1 MKPAVAPQNEA
12 MAKAGIPMPA
22 YRIMRDRA
30 NDHFLRTHGY
40 IVLPMLSEA
49 EVSTFQALYDKW
61 HADVPER
68 FYKSYFSPDA
78 AYRHEVESEILRL
91 FMPKLEQH
99 FCDFKAFGG
108 MFVIKPKG
116 DPGHI
121 PAHQDWSFVDETRHW
136 SINLWC
142 PLIDTTGD
150 NGNMQMLP
158 GSHLFMETLRGWG
171 TPEVYAHLKE
181 DIEPH
186 LVDIPLK
193 AGECVFFY
201 HGIVHCSTENH
212 KDRPR
217 VSLGLSMVQREAPMR
232 YAYLQDGN
240 VRADLYDVTPDFYI
254 NYTSNRDEMPD
265 GVRHIGQSPNLF
277 ASFTSNELEA
287 KVAEFKRYR
296 WWKDLRGK
304 IGF

>member
-1 MKPAVAPQNEA
+1 MAAAPEDGMK
-12 MAKAGIPMPA
+12 AKASIAPPA
-22 YRIMRDRA
+22 YRIMRDKVK
-30 NDHFLRTHGY
+30 DHFLRTHGY
-40 IVLPMLSEA
+40 IVLPMLTA
-49 EVSTFQALYDKW
+49 DEVASFQSMYDKW

-68 FYKSYFSPDA
+68 FYKSYFSADS
-78 AYRHEVESEILRL
+78 AYRLEVESEILRV
-91 FMPKLEQH
+91 FVPKLQH
-99 FCDFKAFGG
+99 HFSDFKAFGG

-121 PAHQDWSFVDETRHW
+121 PAHQDWSFVDETMHW

-158 GSHLFMETLRGWG
+158 GSHLYMETLRGWG
-171 TPEVYAHLKE
+171 TPEIYAHLKD

-193 AGECVFFY
+193 AGECVFFH

-212 KDRPR
+212 KETPR
-217 VSLGLSMVQREAPMR
+217 VSLGLSMVQREAALR
-232 YAYLQDGN
+232 YACLQEGN
-240 VRADLYDVTPDFYI
+240 AMADLYDVTPDFYI

-265 GVRHIGQSPNLF
+265 GVMHLGQSSNPF
-277 ASFTSNELEA
+277 ASFTVNELNA
-287 KVAEFKRYR
+287 KVAGFKRHR
-296 WWKDLRGK
+296 WWKDLYGK
-304 IGF
+304 LGF